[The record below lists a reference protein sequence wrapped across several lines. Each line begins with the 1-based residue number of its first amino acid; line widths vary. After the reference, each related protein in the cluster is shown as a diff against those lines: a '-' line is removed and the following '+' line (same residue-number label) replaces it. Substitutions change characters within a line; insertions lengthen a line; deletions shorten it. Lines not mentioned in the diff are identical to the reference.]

1 MAKIEWDAVG
11 ERNYELG
18 ADHGVLY
25 PFNPNP
31 GENEPSYGPG
41 VAWNGLTNV
50 TLSPSGAEANKQYG
64 DNFNYVTLYSAE
76 EFGATIEAFT
86 YPDEFAECD
95 GSAEVT
101 PGVKIGQQPRKT
113 FGFCYRSFEGNDTD
127 GQEANEILHLIYGA
141 KASPSERAYETV
153 NDSPE
158 AITFS
163 WELTTTPINVT
174 IGDTSYKTATLEIN
188 LRKLKEQYETGDKW
202 ETVYNA
208 IKDAL
213 YGTTTEAPYL
223 PTPEEIK
230 TIIEEAAA

>member
-11 ERNYELG
+11 KRNYELG
-18 ADHGVLY
+18 ADRGVLY

-31 GENEPSYGPG
+31 NVQQHEHSYGPG

-95 GSAEVT
+95 GSKEIAN
-101 PGVKIGQQPRKT
+101 GIKMGQQPRKT
-113 FGFCYRSFEGNDTD
+113 FGFCYRTFVGNDTA
-127 GQEANEILHLIYGA
+127 GQEADEILHVIYGA
-141 KASPSERAYETV
+141 KASPSERAFETI

-163 WELTTTPINVT
+163 WEITTTPLTVK
-174 IGDTSYKTATLEIN
+174 IGNDEFKTASLDIQ
-188 LRKLKEQYETGDKW
+188 KSKVDTGKYDILI
-202 ETVYNA
+202 A
-208 IKDAL
+208 AL
-213 YGTTTEAPYL
+213 YGTNGEGGAAGSDAYL
-223 PTPEEIK
+223 PTPDEIL
-230 TIIEEAAA
+230 TLIA

>member
-1 MAKIEWDAVG
+1 MAVIEWDKVG
-11 ERNYELG
+11 ERYYELG

-25 PFNPNP
+25 PFNSNP
-31 GENEPSYGPG
+31 GTGQHSYSPG

-95 GSAEVT
+95 GSKEIVA
-101 PGVKIGQQPRKT
+101 GVKMGQQSRKT
-113 FGFCYRSFEGNDTD
+113 FGFCYRTFLGNDTG
-127 GQEANEILHLIYGA
+127 GQENDEVLHLVYGC
-141 KASPSERAYETV
+141 KASPSERAYETI

-163 WELTTTPINVT
+163 WELTTTPITVSLVENGKT
-174 IGDTSYKTATLEIN
+174 TTYKTATIEIKKSELSTAAWTAVTN
-188 LRKLKEQYETGDKW
+188 T
-202 ETVYNA
+202 
-208 IKDAL
+208 L
-213 YGTTTEAPYL
+213 YGTQATDAYL
-223 PTPEEIK
+223 PSPEEIK
-230 TIIEEAAA
+230 DLITNAA